1 MFEGPSGDAEREKL
15 YAALR
20 HYSAGQLSQALDAWK
35 ELQREPQNMIEL
47 LMVAECEAD
56 KGEDSAIE
64 HLKKMRQLGMPE
76 AEAVEFLLR
85 QMKKSKNNAE
95 FFQQMAQG

>member
-1 MFEGPSGDAEREKL
+1 MKRLAPQLFDRRFADLMEMGRARL
-15 YAALR
+15 LR
-20 HYSAGQLSQALDAWK
+20 QFL
-35 ELQREPQNMIEL
+35 
-47 LMVAECEAD
+47 AD
-56 KGEDSAIE
+56 
-64 HLKKMRQLGMPE
+64 MPE

>member
-1 MFEGPSGDAEREKL
+1 
-15 YAALR
+15 
-20 HYSAGQLSQALDAWK
+20 
-35 ELQREPQNMIEL
+35 
-47 LMVAECEAD
+47 
-56 KGEDSAIE
+56 
-64 HLKKMRQLGMPE
+64 MPE

>member
-1 MFEGPSGDAEREKL
+1 MLGRQSGDVGLNARYVSSWASIAGNQAEMNRVFL
-15 YAALR
+15 LR
-20 HYSAGQLSQALDAWK
+20 NFL
-35 ELQREPQNMIEL
+35 
-47 LMVAECEAD
+47 AD
-56 KGEDSAIE
+56 
-64 HLKKMRQLGMPE
+64 MPE